1 MLYVLPTR
9 LIGLWVFKIFK
20 SLTLRELDIVT
31 PFFSDVHIL
40 DRGTVSFYLTKLVRS
55 TDVSLVTKPPV
66 TTKQHELLKSLRRKG
81 IKIFVNPRLHAKL
94 ILAKY
99 SPVSGYAL
107 MGSANITF
115 GGLSRNIELSI
126 ITDNR
131 KVIKDLDQEVRK
143 IKITSKLYVNTA

>member
-9 LIGLWVFKIFK
+9 LIGLWLFKIFK
-20 SLTLRELDIVT
+20 SITLRELDILT
-31 PFFSDVHIL
+31 PFFSDVYIL
-40 DRGTVSFYLTKLVRS
+40 DRGRLSFYLAKLVHS
-55 TDVSLVTKPPV
+55 TDISLVTKPPA
-66 TTKQHELLKSLRRKG
+66 TAKQHKLLKRLRKKG
-81 IKIFVNPRLHAKL
+81 IRIFVNSRLHAKL

-115 GGLSRNIELSI
+115 GGLSRNIELAF

-131 KVIKDLDQEVRK
+131 RVIKSLDQEVRK
-143 IKITSKLYVNTA
+143 IKITSKLYMGI